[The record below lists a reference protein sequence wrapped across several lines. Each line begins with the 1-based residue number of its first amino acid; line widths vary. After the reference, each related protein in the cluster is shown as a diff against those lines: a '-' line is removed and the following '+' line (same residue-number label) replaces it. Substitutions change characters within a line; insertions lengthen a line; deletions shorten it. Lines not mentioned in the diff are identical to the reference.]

1 MHAPIDLPYVTG
13 GLVLYGYQDA
23 TLIARVQSRHSMT
36 TIDLR
41 LQLVRG
47 KRTIQSPACAHPM
60 LVHRHQRARARAPEA
75 LVNPAAK
82 AAPTLARRCCGGLGR
97 RGRRAACVTRSST
110 TWVKSYMSPSVQ
122 NANGRK
128 LTGKPLRAWSRL
140 ERSSGIL
147 RS

>member
-47 KRTIQSPACAHPM
+47 KRTIQSPA
-60 LVHRHQRARARAPEA
+60 
-75 LVNPAAK
+75 
-82 AAPTLARRCCGGLGR
+82 
-97 RGRRAACVTRSST
+97 
-110 TWVKSYMSPSVQ
+110 
-122 NANGRK
+122 
-128 LTGKPLRAWSRL
+128 
-140 ERSSGIL
+140 
-147 RS
+147 